1 MSDRCGCAII
11 EIAQPIVSQ
20 ILIPKHPYCI
30 SHLAKFSRCMC
41 ESNREIH
48 GRVSKYRGNPASVR
62 RLKAGEGGIERMN
75 RSDAALVIGTAWIS
89 HVQPLHR
96 NRFHLVGRCCV
107 SRPPNDRHDRR
118 PAGSYICRLLIDP
131 ILCPLCS
138 ALIDTPGIKLVLLT
152 LWSHRLL
159 IIR

>member
-1 MSDRCGCAII
+1 MDMSDRCGCAII

-48 GRVSKYRGNPASVR
+48 GRVSKHHGNPVR
-62 RLKAGEGGIERMN
+62 MLEGGRGWDRADES
-75 RSDAALVIGTAWIS
+75 SDAALVIGTVWIS
-89 HVQPLHR
+89 HVQPPHR

-107 SRPPNDRHDRR
+107 NPPPNERHDQR
-118 PAGSYICRLLIDP
+118 PAGNYICRLLIDP